1 MLNIRFIFK
10 MLGAMFVIETLFM
23 LMALGVALFYEG
35 SDIRP
40 FAYSCAILFGVGLT
54 LLLVGWN
61 ANEHN
66 AGRREGMLIV
76 TLTWALLSF
85 FGALPFYIGGYID
98 TMAGAY
104 FETMSGFTTTGSSVV
119 PDVEA
124 LPRGILFW
132 RSLTQWQ
139 GGMGVIVFAVALLP
153 MMGEGASQMFNAE
166 STGITHERFR
176 PRITQVAKRLWGIY
190 VFLTAL
196 LVLLLWLG
204 PMNLF
209 DAINHAMTAI
219 ATGGFSTKNA
229 SIAYWNSP
237 YIEYTLSLFM
247 CIGATNMTLVYF
259 FLNGKFSKLYKDE
272 EVRWFY
278 AIVLIATLITAIWI
292 YANGMVDGIEAAFR
306 NALFV
311 VTTLISTTG
320 YATANYIPWGPFF
333 WMIALLLMVICGCA
347 GSTCGGFKTGRFAI
361 LMKHLLN
368 AFKAQTHPH
377 AILPVRFNQQAVPMD
392 VVNRIL
398 AFTVVYIALIVV
410 TCLLLMMDGVAFDE
424 AIGAAVTCMGNVGPG
439 LGTCGAAGNFSAYS
453 PESQWLLSFIMMT
466 GRLEIFTVLTILLP
480 GFWKQ

>member
-23 LMALGVALFYEG
+23 LIALGVALFYEG

-104 FETMSGFTTTGSSVV
+104 FETMSGFTTTGSSVIS
-119 PDVEA
+119 DVEA

-196 LVLLLWLG
+196 FVLLLWLG
-204 PMNLF
+204 PMDLF

-219 ATGGFSTKNA
+219 ATGGFSTKNS

-278 AIVLIATLITAIWI
+278 AIVLIATLITALDLCKRDGRRHRGCLPQCPFRGD
-292 YANGMVDGIEAAFR
+292 YADFDHRVCDGQLYPLGAFLLDDRVAPDGDLRLRGLDLRRFQDRAFR
-306 NALFV
+306 
-311 VTTLISTTG
+311 
-320 YATANYIPWGPFF
+320 
-333 WMIALLLMVICGCA
+333 
-347 GSTCGGFKTGRFAI
+347 
-361 LMKHLLN
+361 HL
-368 AFKAQTHPH
+368 
-377 AILPVRFNQQAVPMD
+377 
-392 VVNRIL
+392 
-398 AFTVVYIALIVV
+398 
-410 TCLLLMMDGVAFDE
+410 DE
-424 AIGAAVTCMGNVGPG
+424 A
-439 LGTCGAAGNFSAYS
+439 SAQCLQSADAS
-453 PESQWLLSFIMMT
+453 PRDSACAF
-466 GRLEIFTVLTILLP
+466 
-480 GFWKQ
+480 

>member
-1 MLNIRFIFK
+1 
-10 MLGAMFVIETLFM
+10 
-23 LMALGVALFYEG
+23 
-35 SDIRP
+35 
-40 FAYSCAILFGVGLT
+40 
-54 LLLVGWN
+54 
-61 ANEHN
+61 
-66 AGRREGMLIV
+66 
-76 TLTWALLSF
+76 
-85 FGALPFYIGGYID
+85 
-98 TMAGAY
+98 
-104 FETMSGFTTTGSSVV
+104 
-119 PDVEA
+119 
-124 LPRGILFW
+124 
-132 RSLTQWQ
+132 
-139 GGMGVIVFAVALLP
+139 
-153 MMGEGASQMFNAE
+153 
-166 STGITHERFR
+166 
-176 PRITQVAKRLWGIY
+176 
-190 VFLTAL
+190 
-196 LVLLLWLG
+196 
-204 PMNLF
+204 MNLF

-237 YIEYTLSLFM
+237 YIEYVLSLFM

-292 YANGMVDGIEAAFR
+292 YTNGMVDGIEAAFR

-311 VTTLISTTG
+311 VTTLITTTG